1 MSKLAKPKR
10 KRNGCTVATFF
21 TARSVPD
28 FHTSTTSRR
37 DALARC
43 QLARAA
49 LRLLLCAFG
58 AGFE

>member
-1 MSKLAKPKR
+1 LS
-10 KRNGCTVATFF
+10 TVATFF